1 MIFALSA
8 CFGHFVE
15 ENTFVTVQNTII
27 CMFDSFLKTI
37 ISKKAK
43 LILELAIYPS
53 LNIESNAY
61 LCILSAKF
69 TNR

>member
-27 CMFDSFLKTI
+27 CMFDSCLKTI

-43 LILELAIYPS
+43 LNLELAIQQK
-53 LNIESNAY
+53 IFDTSN
-61 LCILSAKF
+61 
-69 TNR
+69 T